1 MSYTK
6 RETSGVDIKK
16 IRSIHSSYI
25 ITLPMQMLHD
35 IGIHKDDNVII
46 FAKDN
51 KLIIEKLDIPE
62 LQDPELRYKIDSVRT
77 THRNKTRSGAIH
89 NTVSI
94 KLKYTV

>member
-6 RETSGVDIKK
+6 RENSGVDIKK

-51 KLIIEKLDIPE
+51 KLIIEKLGMPE
-62 LQDPELRYKIDSVRT
+62 LQDPGLRYKIDSV
-77 THRNKTRSGAIH
+77 KTVSKRKNRSGLEY